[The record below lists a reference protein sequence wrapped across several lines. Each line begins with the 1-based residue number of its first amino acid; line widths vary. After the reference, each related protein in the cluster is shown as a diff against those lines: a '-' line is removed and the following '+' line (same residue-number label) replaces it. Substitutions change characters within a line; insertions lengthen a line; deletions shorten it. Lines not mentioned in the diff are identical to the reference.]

1 MSVLNGFRLLIQ
13 FTHEKES
20 KTDFHFLMY
29 SLSVMDKVLRHV
41 FTGNLQTETFTL
53 IGTPLLQSSRNAAL

>member
-1 MSVLNGFRLLIQ
+1 MPVLNGFLLFIQ

-20 KTDFHFLMY
+20 KKDFHFLMY

-41 FTGNLQTETFTL
+41 FTGNLQTETFTFF
-53 IGTPLLQSSRNAAL
+53 GTPLLQSSGNAAL